1 MTRKDFK
8 RQHKRIRKLFGT
20 WIYPLG
26 LSWWRIDIVYHR
38 RRKGFFHDHNRQT
51 FARVFADWRYMRAQI
66 DVCVPVAQVLKNDE
80 LEKAVVH
87 ELAHILVREAG
98 NPKGVTDHE
107 ERVCTTLANAFIWTR
122 DIMHVKEAKG
132 AGKSSDSRSNAR

>member
-8 RQHKRIRKLFGT
+8 QQRKRIRKLFKT

-26 LSWWRIDIVYHR
+26 LSWWRIDIIYHR
-38 RRKGFFHDHNRQT
+38 RRKGFLHDSNRQT

-66 DVCVPVAQVLKNDE
+66 DVCVPAAQVLENDE
-80 LEKAVVH
+80 LENAVVH

-98 NPKGVTDHE
+98 DPDGVTHHE
-107 ERVCTTLANAFIWTR
+107 ERVCTTLARAFIWTR
-122 DIMHVKEAKG
+122 DIMHAKEAKS
-132 AGKSSDSRSNAR
+132 AARKTDN